1 MTLEE
6 HYTTRVLLV
15 EDLKFEIKQ
24 LKAIIREQARQ
35 LKEYEGR
42 NKAN

>member
-1 MTLEE
+1 MKTI
-6 HYTTRVLLV
+6 

-35 LKEYEGR
+35 LNSTGITSDLLCKTSP
-42 NKAN
+42 KP